1 VEDGSV
7 GPPDWL
13 LSDSHSNTVLT
24 FIVAMDL
31 VRPTTGYTHAGPN
44 GGPTE
49 AEMQNLQNDGID
61 FWREMDQLHYGD
73 QRKRY
78 KISRNIQY
86 VPSIAVSEVRALL
99 PTTKS
104 NA

>member
-1 VEDGSV
+1 MLICPNGSHCNVEDGSV
-7 GPPDWL
+7 GPPDWP

-31 VRPTTGYTHAGPN
+31 VRPTTGYTPAGPN

-49 AEMQNLQNDGID
+49 AEMQNLHDGID

-78 KISRNIQY
+78 KSLEIYS
-86 VPSIAVSEVRALL
+86 
-99 PTTKS
+99 T
-104 NA
+104 